1 MFPTAILAG
10 VVGWL
15 ALRATPP
22 HWIGVA
28 CAYAILLSPI
38 VLGTVWWSGD
48 GFQLAIAVSACFTS
62 GARSDRKLALSE
74 CRAAHLVYTH
84 DIYQGGAPP

>member
-1 MFPTAILAG
+1 MALMFPTAILAG

-38 VLGTVWWSGD
+38 VLGTVWWPGD
-48 GFQLAIAVSACFTS
+48 GFQLAIAVAFFTVLPPAV
-62 GARSDRKLALSE
+62 GLALTVGVLYKRGQERPNS
-74 CRAAHLVYTH
+74 
-84 DIYQGGAPP
+84 PKSS